1 MGAMLNDE
9 VHEVGIE
16 DGAAVIKCHYTAS
29 YQPYT
34 KYFCRG
40 IYEDCKTLI
49 KSDSRNPWTFE
60 GRLSLFDDTEKSM
73 FVVNI
78 NNLSLGDHGKYGCG
92 VNITEQDLFTVIHLT
107 VRKGMC

>member
-29 YQPYT
+29 YQPYP
-34 KYFCRG
+34 KYFCKG

-49 KSDSRNPWTFE
+49 KSDSRIPWTFE

-78 NNLSLGDHGKYGCG
+78 NNLSLGDHGKYGCV
-92 VNITEQDLFTVIHLT
+92 VNITEQDLFTVVHLT